1 MYHREISCAISFSC
15 KRKTQK
21 LSTIRLIKE
30 IPMNCFTTVHVILFI
45 QTEFILHLCKHSL
58 HKKKKKAVTMATVI
72 DEPKIEQ
79 I

>member
-1 MYHREISCAISFSC
+1 
-15 KRKTQK
+15 
-21 LSTIRLIKE
+21 
-30 IPMNCFTTVHVILFI
+30 MNCFTTVHVILFI

-58 HKKKKKAVTMATVI
+58 HKKKAVTMATVI